1 MMFCPEV
8 YSEIVESGLES
19 VDVERYLR
27 SREGKS
33 SPMRGTF
40 FACWALTE

>member
-1 MMFCPEV
+1 MFCPEV

-27 SREGKS
+27 SREGEEQPDARDLLRLLGS
-33 SPMRGTF
+33 HRM
-40 FACWALTE
+40 